1 MKTELLITDTMPFKW
16 VPDRQIILELAST
29 AVPSPCVGFC
39 DAHRLWNAKSAAL
52 METATL

>member
-1 MKTELLITDTMPFKW
+1 MRIELLITDTMPFKW
-16 VPDRQIILELAST
+16 VPDRQIILELVSA

-39 DAHRLWNAKSAAL
+39 DVHQVWNAKSAAL